1 MQPATP
7 KVSHNET
14 SFKEYAR
21 EVGNECAVIKGRFV
35 DEIRGAVKR
44 YRNIEFLN
52 GRKNEVWKPLVV
64 VCEVFCPH
72 RRNELLQAIADIKG
86 TKRLERKVISEKEAE
101 RLQRF
106 VEDSDQIRR
115 DMLSLIGD
123 GYGILSGEVLP
134 ALLAMPQRIW
144 SRYEEVGL
152 TQAQLNA
159 LLQSAG
165 IAPRQSRHF
174 TPDGR
179 PRRGYVRS
187 DVEASLKIPKQ
198 AGTVVQAL
206 SNKATGDE

>member
-7 KVSHNET
+7 KVSSTET
-14 SFKEYAR
+14 SFKEYAQ
-21 EVGNECAVIKGRFV
+21 ELGDDCGTIASMCIEEIQAAIK
-35 DEIRGAVKR
+35 K

-52 GRKNEVWKPLVV
+52 GRENEVWKPLVV
-64 VCEVFCPH
+64 VCEVFCPD

-101 RLQRF
+101 RLQRL

-115 DMLSLIGD
+115 DLFSLIGD
-123 GYGILSGEVLP
+123 RYGIVSGDLLP

-144 SRYEEVGL
+144 GRYEEKGL

-159 LLQSAG
+159 LLKIAG

-174 TPDGR
+174 TPDGK
-179 PRRGYVRS
+179 PRRGYARS
-187 DVEASLKIPKQ
+187 DVEASFPKK
-198 AGTVVQAL
+198 AGTAVQPL
-206 SNKATGDE
+206 SNKVGGDA